1 MDKVATSKNDQCIW
15 IDYFTEPVN
24 DSYQKR
30 CTNEYTHKV
39 QSEECPAGGHY
50 CGLHTEILRV
60 HYKEQIT
67 KIIQYVTQE
76 EWDEIVA
83 QEQRKARLEELHTMP
98 YREYLFTP
106 EWQERRR
113 RILER
118 DEYRCQICNSPH
130 RLNVHHRDYSRRGYE
145 NDTDLVTLCQGC
157 HQVFHENGRLVRVE
171 A

>member
-1 MDKVATSKNDQCIW
+1 MNKADQCTW
-15 IDYFTEPVN
+15 IDYFTEPIN
-24 DSYQKR
+24 GSYQKR

-39 QSEECPAGGHY
+39 QGPNSPGGCHICDY
-50 CGLHTEILRV
+50 HTRLQIEQA
-60 HYKEQIT
+60 KEQNVKIT
-67 KIIQYVTQE
+67 VTKYVTQE

-83 QEQRKARLEELHTMP
+83 QEQHKARLQELHTMP
-98 YREYLFTP
+98 YRDYLLTP
-106 EWQERRR
+106 EWQATRK

-145 NDTDLVTLCQGC
+145 NDTDLTTLCQGC
-157 HQVFHENGRLVRVE
+157 HQVFHENSRLVRVE